1 MTAKK
6 KSAYAVSKLKDFST
20 AALEKAGKGLLS
32 ALEAESKAVTSEAG
46 WKPFRDRWMARN
58 DSVLAQINDL
68 WLKAAPREAK
78 RDAGIQVNNLKAQIT
93 KRVEE
98 VLAALQFAGT
108 ASNDDEVV
116 AQLFQPHG
124 MTGTCRKRAAADD
137 GIDITLPGIRRPLG
151 AEHPIIKTMNE
162 MVGVFRN
169 LGYSVEEG
177 PEIET
182 DYYNFEALNFPPNHP
197 ARDTQDTLFIANQES
212 KPLRDRLL
220 LRTHTSPVQIRTM
233 EKMKPP
239 VRVVCPG
246 KVHRND
252 APDATHS
259 PIFHQIE
266 GLAVDT
272 NITFSDL
279 KGTLDHAMKEM
290 FGSSVKTRF
299 YPSFF
304 PFTEPSAD
312 VQISCIFCGGRGYRD
327 GAPCR
332 NCKASGWIELL
343 GCGMVDPNVYGFVDY
358 DPKKVSG
365 FAFGMG
371 VERIA
376 ILKYGVDDIQLFF
389 NGDVRFLEQFA

>member
-1 MTAKK
+1 MPY
-6 KSAYAVSKLKDFST
+6 SVPQLNDFST
-20 AALEKAGKGLLS
+20 TALKNAVGELLFALEQ
-32 ALEAESKAVTSEAG
+32 ESRAVASESD
-46 WKPFRDRWMARN
+46 WKTYRDRWMARKN
-58 DSVLAQINDL
+58 GVLTQVNDL
-68 WLKAAPREAK
+68 WLKSAPKDAK
-78 RDAGIQVNNLKAQIT
+78 RGVGQQVNEIKA
-93 KRVEE
+93 KVEQTVE
-98 VLAALQFAGT
+98 ATLARIQGGASSARLAA
-108 ASNDDEVV
+108 DRVDV
-116 AQLFQPHG
+116 
-124 MTGTCRKRAAADD
+124 
-137 GIDITLPGIRRPLG
+137 TLPGIRRRLG
-151 AEHPIIKTMNE
+151 AEHPVIKTMNE
-162 MVGVFRN
+162 IVGVFRN
-169 LGYSVEEG
+169 LGYSVEVG

-197 ARDTQDTLFIANQES
+197 ARDTQDTLFIAGQES

-220 LRTHTSPVQIRTM
+220 LRTHTSPVQIRSM
-233 EKMKPP
+233 EKLKPP
-239 VRVVCPG
+239 LRVVCPG

-259 PIFHQIE
+259 PIFHQVE

-272 NITFSDL
+272 NITFCDL
-279 KGTLDHAMKEM
+279 KGTLDHAMKAL

-312 VQISCIFCGGRGYRD
+312 VQISCIFCGGKGTRD
-327 GAPCR
+327 GNPCR

-358 DPKKVSG
+358 DPAKVSG